1 MLGDRTHM
9 GVWQHRGF
17 RVSVGANGTL
27 DLRLG
32 SRNTGSL
39 FQTACKYSFVDQ
51 TVPSDCVCQHK
62 TPIAVRADNGWGD
75 GMVSWAIQALTL
87 HRAVDTHLLTPW
99 AAASLA
105 RNDAIGH
112 AALRGWLVAGPFEDA
127 NATGLERS
135 FPPEAATL
143 DSPNQSLE

>member
-1 MLGDRTHM
+1 MYIYPEPVLTNDRFESTQMASQRQRRGRRFPHYYQETPFAASAML
-9 GVWQHRGF
+9 
-17 RVSVGANGTL
+17 
-27 DLRLG
+27 
-32 SRNTGSL
+32 
-39 FQTACKYSFVDQ
+39 
-51 TVPSDCVCQHK
+51 
-62 TPIAVRADNGWGD
+62 
-75 GMVSWAIQALTL
+75 
-87 HRAVDTHLLTPW
+87 LLTPW

-135 FPPEAATL
+135 FPPEAATRRL